1 VIRDRARDSRSRTRF
16 AIAHAIPAIARRYTV
31 PSRLIETSLFH
42 GWKHDGPPVRMTAT
56 SFTGAAHPRFVP
68 RADRLVVLCG
78 RVMSTR
84 DPGAEDKRQTPD

>member
-1 VIRDRARDSRSRTRF
+1 
-16 AIAHAIPAIARRYTV
+16 
-31 PSRLIETSLFH
+31 
-42 GWKHDGPPVRMTAT
+42 MTAT